1 MAELTV
7 SRLKQSMTGSG
18 FAGLLGVFAGLCA
31 IFAGCVT
38 VVDWYEDISQ
48 ARWPVVSAVVERAD
62 VAATARAP
70 RDGGGTRWQLRSR
83 VRYQQDGEARTAI
96 VTSGM
101 VFSEADAAKL
111 RSWAAQSRC
120 CLPLCH
126 GLFHCDLRKQP
137 RQIVEGLPLIRRP
150 GLGRR

>member
-62 VAATARAP
+62 VAATAREPGMAAE
-70 RDGGGTRWQLRSR
+70 RDGSFAAGCATSK
-83 VRYQQDGEARTAI
+83 TAKR
-96 VTSGM
+96 
-101 VFSEADAAKL
+101 EP
-111 RSWAAQSRC
+111 Q
-120 CLPLCH
+120 
-126 GLFHCDLRKQP
+126 
-137 RQIVEGLPLIRRP
+137 
-150 GLGRR
+150 